1 MYTVHYH
8 SLKLIQAPEEFLDP
22 VTNELMK
29 EPVRLPTSGVTM
41 DKPNVIRHLLR
52 LGRALGHNCHVF
64 VSLSVLKPT
73 QL

>member
-1 MYTVHYH
+1 MHVCTFF
-8 SLKLIQAPEEFLDP
+8 KLIQAPEEFLDP

-52 LGRALGHNCHVF
+52 LGRALCYYCHV
-64 VSLSVLKPT
+64 VSLCSQT
-73 QL
+73 NA